1 MSGNTPPASS
11 RSPSAPSPSTQ
22 PQESL
27 QNASET
33 DRAILEYL
41 RARGFAGAE
50 KALAQAIEEGSGDD
64 KGRQP
69 ETVNSEELVK
79 TLAVFAQTP
88 SRPGENVL
96 KDPNNV
102 LQELTAMGN
111 PSNIQN
117 LISSIASVGSED
129 ILSSDH
135 TDKQEGYR
143 ELEAWVEGSL
153 DMYRPEFRPILF
165 PIFCHFYL
173 DLIQHGYKDAALS
186 FFSLFS
192 PSLAPSHAATLHHL
206 STLLLPSHVQNDELA
221 QRFRDEKYVIRMSRS
236 GFSLLVGWLTEG
248 VGGEG
253 LGAGLGFSGE
263 KGKKG
268 RAAVMRVVNNHLR
281 FDVTASNPSSVSP
294 NAWEENTGLLSSL
307 IPHANGAASKINNP
321 QSFNNSKGDLKLGM
335 APMNEELRT
344 EAERI
349 LREQAMVDRDPLV
362 NHDLA
367 SLRPQPL
374 PGMTAPSESDLLPRP
389 PNFKT
394 IDVDREVQAV
404 RDARRRIR
412 LEPSTLH
419 GVDLNSPQANAVKAR
434 ALPSICAY
442 TLHDVAE
449 GAPCCTFST
458 DTSLMAAGFA
468 ESYVRIWS
476 LKGEKLRGMRSDF
489 SASSIRDATSL
500 KKIKEK
506 KGSTTR
512 KLIGH
517 SGPVYSVAFDPVSG
531 SAAPPKYLLSASADG
546 TARLWSM
553 DTMTDITAYR
563 GHENPV
569 WDVKWSPM
577 GIYFATA
584 SRDRTARLWS
594 TDRTACLRLYA
605 GHLGDVDC
613 VEFHPNSL
621 YLATGS
627 SDWTARLWDV
637 QRGSCVRVFIGH
649 QGAVSS
655 MAISPDGRYL
665 ASAGEDLAINLW
677 DLGSGKR
684 IKKMTGHTASIYS
697 LAFSAESSLLVSG
710 GADWTVRCW
719 DVKGPG
725 GLTNKSRE
733 TGSNGAEVSL
743 VDAYGQGNIDS
754 PFTNFYFY
762 SRIERLRFK
771 MEDSG
776 MEIDDIQMTGSTSQP
791 APQNAPSDG
800 SDIQPAQAAREN
812 FRDIQVKVH
821 IRRPERDSWVYM
833 GRGLVSQEVHG
844 HSSRVV
850 VRTLNTNKLI
860 TQFGEACLT
869 EKRGN
874 FVVIGCVEDM
884 GVVSWSLNALNN
896 SETLRL
902 LASIELACYK
912 CKNVLMDPRTAG
924 RSRRKIERIIKE
936 DRRRR
941 HKRRKEQEAL
951 VDAFAKQNLGNE
963 PGLSEAGPPPQS

>member
-11 RSPSAPSPSTQ
+11 QSPSAPSPSNQ
-22 PQESL
+22 PQDSL

-33 DRAILEYL
+33 ERAVLEYL
-41 RARGFAGAE
+41 RARGYTSAE
-50 KALAQAIEEGSGDD
+50 KALAQAIEEGGGDD
-64 KGRQP
+64 KGKQP
-69 ETVNSEELVK
+69 ETINSEELVK
-79 TLAVFAQTP
+79 TLAVFAQTS

-96 KDPNNV
+96 KDSNNV
-102 LQELTAMGN
+102 IQELTAMGN
-111 PSNIQN
+111 PPNIQN
-117 LISSIASVGSED
+117 LISSIASVGAED

-186 FFSLFS
+186 FFSIFS

-206 STLLLPSHVQNDELA
+206 STLLLPSHVQNDEIA

-253 LGAGLGFSGE
+253 LGTGLGFSGE

-281 FDVTASNPSSVSP
+281 FDGNYIPGVLFRVPVFTGNTVTASNPSSVSP

-307 IPHANGAASKINNP
+307 IPHANGATSKISNP
-321 QSFNNSKGDLKLGM
+321 QSFNSSRGELTLGLP
-335 APMNEELRT
+335 PMNEELRT

-349 LREQAMVDRDPLV
+349 LREQAMVDRDPMV

-367 SLRPQPL
+367 SLRPQPP
-374 PGMTAPSESDLLPRP
+374 PGVTAPSESDLLPRP

-412 LEPSTLH
+412 LDPSALN
-419 GVDLNSPQANAVKAR
+419 GVDLNSPQASAIKAR
-434 ALPSICAY
+434 VLPSICAY

-449 GAPCCTFST
+449 GAPCCTFSM

-468 ESYVRIWS
+468 ESYIRLWS

-489 SASSIRDATSL
+489 SSNSIRDAASL

-546 TARLWSM
+546 TTRLWSM

-577 GIYFATA
+577 GIYFATG

-637 QRGSCVRVFIGH
+637 QRGSCVRVFLGH
-649 QGAVSS
+649 QGAISS

-719 DVKGPG
+719 DVKGAG
-725 GLTNKSRE
+725 GSSKAREAATNGGE
-733 TGSNGAEVSL
+733 TPVVES
-743 VDAYGQGNIDS
+743 YGQGNIDS
-754 PFTNFYFY
+754 
-762 SRIERLRFK
+762 
-771 MEDSG
+771 
-776 MEIDDIQMTGSTSQP
+776 
-791 APQNAPSDG
+791 
-800 SDIQPAQAAREN
+800 
-812 FRDIQVKVH
+812 
-821 IRRPERDSWVYM
+821 
-833 GRGLVSQEVHG
+833 
-844 HSSRVV
+844 
-850 VRTLNTNKLI
+850 
-860 TQFGEACLT
+860 
-869 EKRGN
+869 
-874 FVVIGCVEDM
+874 
-884 GVVSWSLNALNN
+884 
-896 SETLRL
+896 
-902 LASIELACYK
+902 
-912 CKNVLMDPRTAG
+912 
-924 RSRRKIERIIKE
+924 
-936 DRRRR
+936 
-941 HKRRKEQEAL
+941 
-951 VDAFAKQNLGNE
+951 
-963 PGLSEAGPPPQS
+963 